1 MLKQLT
7 INGFTLIA
15 EANVPFHKGFTA
27 ITGETGAGKSV
38 LLKAL
43 RMVCGDKAQT
53 TMVRTGAEK
62 AVVEGIFDI
71 HDEPKVKEMLE
82 ELELDQDD
90 ELVIRREIL
99 ENGKGRARINGSV
112 VSLPDLQKL
121 GEELI
126 QMHGQSEQLLLRDT
140 RTHAQ
145 MLDNYAGNDEILS
158 DYSKQW
164 NAWNATLA
172 KISDTENKAK
182 ELAAQKDFLKFQYD
196 ELSKASLREGEEE
209 ELEEKV
215 SVASKSETERNTL
228 NEIQGLLGCENG
240 LMDQLQILQ
249 SKLRSLAMKIPKYES
264 ELTALDEVADPF
276 ESVCKD
282 LLRLSPARSLSPME
296 IDKANSRIA
305 LIQKLKRKY
314 RTDVAGLIA
323 LTEQRR
329 EELSSLE
336 NLDADL
342 EELNRE
348 LSRNKA
354 ELDRAAATLSEK
366 RKTSALKFDEAVQ
379 GFLHNLGMP
388 KATFKTS
395 ITAQA
400 PTPNGCDRIEFLLA
414 PNPGEGE
421 KSLQKAVSGGELSRV
436 LLAIKSV
443 MADLDK
449 VPLLIF
455 DEVDSG
461 ISGEVG
467 NSIGEALRN
476 LGKHH
481 QVLTITHL
489 HQVASRAENQLSVAK
504 REIDGRT
511 FTSIKDLDHDGRVD
525 ELVRMLGGESETV
538 REHAKQLLE
547 INVGEK

>member
-1 MLKQLT
+1 MLKQLS
-7 INGFTLIA
+7 INDFTLIA
-15 EANVPFHKGFTA
+15 NANVPFHDGFTA

-43 RMVCGDKAQT
+43 RMVCGDKAQA
-53 TMVRTGAEK
+53 TMVRAGSEK
-62 AVVEGIFDI
+62 AVIEGIFDI
-71 HDEPKVKEMLE
+71 SKEPQVKAILDSLE
-82 ELELDQDD
+82 IDSDD
-90 ELVIRREIL
+90 ELIIRREIL
-99 ENGKGRARINGSV
+99 ETGKGRARVNGAV
-112 VSLPDLQKL
+112 VSLPDLQKI

-145 MLDNYAGNDEILS
+145 MLDDYASNANLLEEYRKHWS
-158 DYSKQW
+158 
-164 NAWNATLA
+164 AWNQALA
-172 KISDTENKAK
+172 QISETEARAK
-182 ELAAQKDFLKFQYD
+182 DLAAQKDFLTFQFD
-196 ELSKASLREGEEE
+196 ELTKASLKEGEEE

-215 SVASKSETERNTL
+215 NVASKGETERHYL
-228 NEIQGLLGCENG
+228 DDIQGMLGCENG
-240 LMDQLQILQ
+240 ILDQIQILQ
-249 SKLRSLAMKIPKYES
+249 SKMRSLAAKLPRYENDMN
-264 ELTALDEVADPF
+264 ALAEVADPF
-276 ESVCKD
+276 EGICKD
-282 LLRLSPARSLSPME
+282 LMRLSPARSLSPAE
-296 IDKANSRIA
+296 IDRANSRIA

-323 LTEQRR
+323 LTEKRK
-329 EELSSLE
+329 EELSSLA

-342 EELNRE
+342 EELNRQASKSKAEMDKAAQE
-348 LSRNKA
+348 LSAQRI
-354 ELDRAAATLSEK
+354 AAAQ
-366 RKTSALKFDEAVQ
+366 KFDKAVENI
-379 GFLHNLGMP
+379 LHSLGMP
-388 KATFKTS
+388 KSTFKTN
-395 ITAQA
+395 IEPQA
-400 PTPNGCDRIEFLLA
+400 PSPNGTDKIEFLLA

-443 MADLDK
+443 MAELDK

-467 NSIGEALRN
+467 NSIGEALQN

-489 HQVASRAENQLSVAK
+489 HQVASRAQNQLAVSK
-504 REIDGRT
+504 KEIEGRT
-511 FTSIKDLDHDGRVD
+511 FTSVADLDRNGRID

-547 INVGEK
+547 KV